1 MPEIYFLE
9 EISNDDINPY
19 EAVILASHEARRI
32 NQTRQMFEVSEDA
45 EKPTTVAIKWLAEG
59 KVTLAREGEAD
70 DAGADDEASPEA
82 EAGTAGG

>member
-9 EISNDDINPY
+9 EISRDDINPY

-32 NQTRQMFEVSEDA
+32 NQTRQMLEVAEDA

-59 KVTLAREGEAD
+59 KVTMAKEGEAD
-70 DAGADDEASPEA
+70 DAGAEDEGAAEP

>member
-32 NQTRQMFEVSEDA
+32 NQTRQMLEVAEDA

-59 KVTLAREGEAD
+59 KVKLEREGEAD
-70 DAGADDEASPEA
+70 DAGADDEESPEP
-82 EAGTAGG
+82 EAGTAGS